1 MSWSILYWDSEPA
14 ADSCL
19 PVPAILSVMPMMQ
32 ESEGQEGN
40 EETARDLPSLSQHDL
55 DALGRSLQADLV
67 RLRDVRRQ
75 LVERSQTVA
84 AERARRRDIRL
95 EETYAERRRRA
106 VASGDAPPEP
116 PPSVDRAASRTTAS
130 RRLAVTAMPASRT
143 IVGRTSDMTVE
154 QSSEPSSPRGTG
166 VSDHAIIRYMERA
179 LGIDMDRIRAQI
191 RSPLVES
198 AMQAGVSRVRTA
210 EGVFVLRDHTVVS
223 FLPSAS
229 LRPRKVSRGRPAAG
243 WSDRDVPQDEDD

>member
-1 MSWSILYWDSEPA
+1 MSWSILYWDSELPG
-14 ADSCL
+14 DSCL
-19 PVPAILSVMPMMQ
+19 PVPAILSVMPMMH
-32 ESEGQEGN
+32 ETEGQEGN

-84 AERARRRDIRL
+84 AERARRRDLRL
-95 EETYAERRRRA
+95 EETYVERRRRA
-106 VASGDAPPEP
+106 VALGDAPPEP
-116 PPSVDRAASRTTAS
+116 PPSVDRAPSRTTAS
-130 RRLAVTAMPASRT
+130 LRLAVTPMPSSRT
-143 IVGRTSDMTVE
+143 TVGRTSDMAVD
-154 QSSEPSSPRGTG
+154 QPSEPAPSRGTG
-166 VSDHAIIRYMERA
+166 VSDHAIVRYMERA

-198 AMQAGVSRVRTA
+198 AMQAGVSRVRTV
-210 EGVFVLRDHTVVS
+210 EGVFVLRDQTVVS

-229 LRPRKVSRGRPAAG
+229 LRPRKVSRGRPTVG